1 MEARGKE
8 IIPAHN
14 KQIQVP
20 EVIIPA
26 AGAIMEIT
34 EMAVDVAIHALE
46 IVVTRVPAEHVEA
59 SAPAI
64 VLIRIRPDAARP
76 IVAEDA
82 IQIVAINVLMGAPVA
97 IQHVAVV
104 VMLIL
109 HAMVVTVLAVVV
121 RAVILQM
128 EVQTVDKLGALIAVA
143 NAH

>member
-8 IIPAHN
+8 IIPDHN

-20 EVIIPA
+20 EAIIPA
-26 AGAIMEIT
+26 VGAIMEIT

-46 IVVTRVPAEHVEA
+46 IVVTRVPVEHVEA
-59 SAPAI
+59 SVPAI

-76 IVAEDA
+76 IVVEVV
-82 IQIVAINVLMGAPVA
+82 IQIVVINVLMAAPVA
-97 IQHVAVV
+97 IQHVPVA

-128 EVQTVDKLGALIAVA
+128 EVQTADKLGVLIAVA